1 MLTSKKSLIDDRRRA
16 GQRRIQKEKIAAVME
31 EVRTNATKAQ
41 NLITKAMS
49 GTVSLE
55 SLIGGDKEKKKKG
68 KRTMRSTS
76 DILGDTG
83 VSQDGMEAQG
93 FDTATSCLR
102 DGTDGDD
109 KAL

>member
-1 MLTSKKSLIDDRRRA
+1 MR
-16 GQRRIQKEKIAAVME
+16 QRHK
-31 EVRTNATKAQ
+31 

-55 SLIGGDKEKKKKG
+55 SLIGIKKKKKKG

-93 FDTATSCLR
+93 FDTAKTYAA
-102 DGTDGDD
+102 DGNTDGDTKPYKSPYEGQTVD
-109 KAL
+109 L